1 MLVNRIGFLGLKLSR
16 FVFIELSKIGN
27 FIIYNNYL
35 NYIKDKDEI
44 KNSVLVLYDIK
55 IFKFFLEYWW
65 DFRYSY
71 ILIVYGIR
79 GLYFFMWL

>member
-44 KNSVLVLYDIK
+44 KNCVLVLYDIK
-55 IFKFFLEYWW
+55 IFKFFL
-65 DFRYSY
+65 
-71 ILIVYGIR
+71 
-79 GLYFFMWL
+79 